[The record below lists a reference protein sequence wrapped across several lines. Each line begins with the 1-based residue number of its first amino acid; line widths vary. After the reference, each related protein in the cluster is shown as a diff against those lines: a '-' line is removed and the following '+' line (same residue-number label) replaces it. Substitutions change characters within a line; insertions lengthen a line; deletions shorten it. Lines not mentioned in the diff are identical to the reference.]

1 MEKTGV
7 HFGLFFDR
15 DVFAVMSLGFHERY
29 EITAQEK
36 EDLHKIGAA
45 VASSVLPGNLDF
57 DPVIRFKTQV
67 SVVLFAKSEEEMKNL
82 LLRVEPMVLSKT
94 EEYFSGR
101 PVRIGEGNI
110 GRGLEGV
117 QESYDQ
123 SVRAIKAGAIF
134 KADKKLLRYSNMEI
148 YSILDEIMRTHGQRL
163 SSTVLGCL
171 SPQEKQVLGAYYECK
186 ESVERTAGR
195 LGMTEAAVRGSLG
208 QVKRDTG
215 LDVDD
220 SEDSFKL
227 RLVMLTDKVQK
238 YVAER
243 ES

>member
-1 MEKTGV
+1 MEKTGAD
-7 HFGLFFDR
+7 FGLFFDR
-15 DVFAVMSLGFHERY
+15 DVFAVMSFGFHERY
-29 EITAQEK
+29 EITGQEM
-36 EDLHKIGAA
+36 ESLHQVGAA
-45 VASSVLPGNLDF
+45 VASCVQPANPGF

-67 SVVLFAKSEEEMKNL
+67 SVVLSARSEEEMKSL
-82 LLRVEPMVLSKT
+82 LLQVEPIALGKT
-94 EEYFSGR
+94 EEYFSDR
-101 PVRIGEGNI
+101 PVRIGEGSI
-110 GRGLEGV
+110 GRGLEGL
-117 QESYDQ
+117 QSSYDQ

-171 SPQEKQVLGAYYECK
+171 SPREQQVLAAYYECK
-186 ESVERTAGR
+186 EDAGRTAEC
-195 LGMTEAAVRGSLG
+195 LGMTEAAVCGFLE
-208 QVKRDTG
+208 QVKKDTG

-227 RLVMLTDKVQK
+227 HLVMLTDKVQK